1 MNLKASFVASVQT
14 QEWKGDTAQPGKVQ
28 PGCEAKLQSEGGEGS
43 SVQMVHLLD
52 LFFKKSHSVRAL

>member
-14 QEWKGDTAQPGKVQ
+14 EEGKGDTAQPGKVQ

-43 SVQMVHLLD
+43 SAQMVHLLD
-52 LFFKKSHSVRAL
+52 LFFQKKPTV